1 MQSWQLNE
9 LSQAICLIAYRD
21 TFIDMC
27 KKILARI
34 LGPNAFKDQET
45 AMDEGMK
52 LPDDKKLC
60 DAIEQYTTINMNMQL
75 FGENSKSFKMRELKK
90 QVKKMMTPRI
100 RLEYIKLGG
109 DTFNNKKAILVANDK
124 LDTYAKMNRE
134 IAELDQKQRNNNEN
148 TNEKSN

>member
-1 MQSWQLNE
+1 
-9 LSQAICLIAYRD
+9 
-21 TFIDMC
+21 
-27 KKILARI
+27 
-34 LGPNAFKDQET
+34 
-45 AMDEGMK
+45 
-52 LPDDKKLC
+52 
-60 DAIEQYTTINMNMQL
+60 
-75 FGENSKSFKMRELKK
+75 MRELKK